1 MEQSN
6 QLLMDIGHPK
16 GRLLTNFHKDKEKYG
31 ELLKEA
37 YEAALNDRNMAGEI
51 VICNDAYNYRKN
63 IIYNYMAIV
72 IHGNYDYDL
81 SNFYRSVRRHA
92 SYKKAMKLI

>member
-1 MEQSN
+1 MKQSN
-6 QLLMDIGHPK
+6 QLLVNIDHPQ
-16 GRLLTNFHKDKEKYG
+16 GRLLTNFCKSEEKFG
-31 ELLKEA
+31 KFLKEA